1 MERLR
6 RIYIMANPGKPEA
19 VSVARHVYDR
29 FREQKVEVRLD
40 PEVAPDVDP
49 SAAAPRMSPDDDLVL
64 ALGGDGTLL
73 KAVRKMDGLEV
84 PILGINLGGLGFLTS
99 VPSEEIGP
107 ALDAMVAGNYRIREQ
122 RLLCAEG
129 EGADG
134 EPLELY
140 ALNDIVLDEGTF
152 ARRAVVLRMTIGG
165 AYIGTFTADGLI
177 VSTATGSTAY
187 ALSAGGP
194 IVHPR
199 LPALVATPICA
210 HSLSIR
216 PLVFGQEERVEVT
229 NELEG
234 VSLKVTADGQGAHLL
249 APGRPIAIGLSDRVA
264 RLAFVDTRSYY
275 EILRTKLNWGG
286 IPKNR

>member
-1 MERLR
+1 MKRLQ
-6 RIYIMANPGKPEA
+6 RIYIMANPGKRDA
-19 VSVARHVYDR
+19 VRVARHIRDR
-29 FREQKVEVRLD
+29 FRERKVEVRFEPELAEHLD
-40 PEVAPDVDP
+40 AGAGTPRVA
-49 SAAAPRMSPDDDLVL
+49 AEDDLVL

-73 KAVRKMDGLEV
+73 KTVRKMEGLEV

-99 VPSEEIGP
+99 VPSEEIDP
-107 ALDAMVAGNYRIREQ
+107 ALDAVLAGNYRIREQ
-122 RLLCAEG
+122 RLLRAVG
-129 EGADG
+129 EGAGG
-134 EPLELY
+134 EGLELY

-187 ALSAGGP
+187 SLSAGGP

-199 LPALVATPICA
+199 LPALVATAICP
-210 HSLSIR
+210 HSLAIR
-216 PLVFGQEERVEVT
+216 PLVFGQEEVVEVT
-229 NELEG
+229 NELQG
-234 VSLKVTADGQGAHLL
+234 VSLKVTADGQGAYRL
-249 APGRPIAIGLSDRVA
+249 AGGYPITIGLSDRLA
-264 RLAFVDTRSYY
+264 RLAFVGARSYY

>member
-1 MERLR
+1 MDRLK
-6 RIYIMANPGKPEA
+6 RIYIIANPEKRYA
-19 VSVARHVYDR
+19 VEVARHIQRRFQDR
-29 FREQKVEVRLD
+29 KVEVRLE
-40 PEVAPDVDP
+40 PELAERIEAGAGASGVA
-49 SAAAPRMSPDDDLVL
+49 AEDDLVF

-73 KAVRKMDGLEV
+73 KAVRLMEGLEV

-99 VPSEEIGP
+99 VPSEEIDP
-107 ALDAMVAGNYRIREQ
+107 CIDALLSGNYRIREQ
-122 RLLCAEG
+122 RLLRAIG
-129 EGADG
+129 EGAGG
-134 EPLELY
+134 EGLELY

-187 ALSAGGP
+187 SLSAGGP

-199 LPALVATPICA
+199 LPALVATAICP
-210 HSLSIR
+210 HSLAIR
-216 PLVFGQEERVEVT
+216 PLVFGQEEVVEVT
-229 NELEG
+229 NELSG
-234 VSLKVTADGQGAHLL
+234 VSLKVTADGQGAHRL
-249 APGRPIAIGLSDRVA
+249 AAGHPITIGLSDRTA

>member
-1 MERLR
+1 MDRLK
-6 RIYIMANPGKPEA
+6 RIYIIANSEKSDA
-19 VSVARHVYDR
+19 VKVARHIRRRFQDR
-29 FREQKVEVRLD
+29 KVEVRLE
-40 PEVAPDVDP
+40 PELAERIEAGAGAARVA
-49 SAAAPRMSPDDDLVL
+49 AEDDFVL

-73 KAVRKMDGLEV
+73 KAVRLMEGVDV

-99 VPSEEIGP
+99 VPSEEIDP
-107 ALDAMVAGNYRIREQ
+107 CIDALLSGNYRIREQ
-122 RLLCAEG
+122 RMLRAVG
-129 EGADG
+129 EGAGG
-134 EPLELY
+134 EGLELY

-177 VSTATGSTAY
+177 VATATGSTAY
-187 ALSAGGP
+187 SLSAGGP
-194 IVHPR
+194 IVHPQ

-210 HSLSIR
+210 HSLAIR
-216 PLVFGQEERVEVT
+216 PLVFGQEESVEVT
-229 NELEG
+229 NELPG
-234 VSLKVTADGQGAHLL
+234 VSLKVTADGQGAHRL
-249 APGRPIAIGLSDRVA
+249 AAGHPITIGLSERTA